1 MPLFPMVRL
10 IWRYGAMLFNKNQRY
25 LRRKFKIGQ
34 DQLAEMLGYKSFT
47 TIQKWEDGTSVPPY
61 KVLEK
66 LSAIYEVEVEDLM
79 SKDLTVT
86 PAQIPVLGTVRG
98 GAPIYAE
105 EQIKEY
111 EPLSGISGDPE
122 EYFCLDVVGDSM
134 KNARIMPGDRLFVHK
149 QDTLQNREIGVVLI
163 GEEATV
169 KRVIFE
175 NNRLI
180 LMPENE
186 DYEPIILSEK
196 DQDEK
201 GVKILGKVVYNKI
214 RY

>member
-1 MPLFPMVRL
+1 
-10 IWRYGAMLFNKNQRY
+10 MLFNKNQRY
-25 LRRKFKIGQ
+25 LRRKFKFGQ

-61 KVLEK
+61 KVLQK
-66 LSAIYEVEVEDLM
+66 LSDIYQVEVEDLM
-79 SKDLTVT
+79 SKDLSI
-86 PAQIPVLGTVRG
+86 AQRQIPVLGTVRG
-98 GAPIYAE
+98 GEPIYAE
-105 EQIKEY
+105 EMIKDY
-111 EPLSGISGDPE
+111 EPLSGVSGDPE

-134 KNARIMPGDRLFVHK
+134 KNARILPGDRLFVHK

-169 KRVIFE
+169 KRVIFDH
-175 NNRLI
+175 NRLI

-186 DYEPIILSEK
+186 AYEPIILDEK
-196 DQDEK
+196 DQNEK